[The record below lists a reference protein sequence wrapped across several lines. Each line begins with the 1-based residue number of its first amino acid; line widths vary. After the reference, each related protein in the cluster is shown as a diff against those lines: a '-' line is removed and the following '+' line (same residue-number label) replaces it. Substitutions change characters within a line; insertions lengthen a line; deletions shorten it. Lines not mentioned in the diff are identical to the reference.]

1 MQRDNALIFVCIA
14 FIAMVYKLI
23 ITNMNNMKIR
33 TLSLLIAILATTG
46 LMARNNSAPRIVSII
61 NFIRQLEPRDAN
73 ITENVL
79 YETVHQQVELL
90 KKYDLRGTFLL
101 QYDALLN
108 PRYQALLKKEIQ
120 RGSEVG
126 GWWEIT
132 QPHVEAAGLKWRGR
146 YPWDWH
152 ADVGFATGYTP
163 AEREK
168 LVDVYMEKFKEV
180 FGKYPASIGSWFI
193 DAHTLAYM
201 YDKYGIVASCN
212 CKDQYGT
219 DGYTLWGGYWNQAY
233 YPSRLNGYMPAQT
246 REGQIPVP
254 VFRMLGSDPIYQY
267 DTGLGHTIQGVITL
281 EPVYGSAG
289 GSETWVRRFFKSIFE
304 DPCIGF
310 NYTQAGQENSFTWN
324 GMGKGLEMQFPII
337 DSLYRAG
344 DIRVETL
351 EESGRWFKQRYAV
364 TPPTSVT
371 ALTDTYDNGNRTVW
385 FNSRFY
391 RTNLLWND
399 RNIRFRDLH
408 LFDERVESDY
418 LKQRGTSNQCVYTTC
433 PVMDGFLWSTPDEY
447 AAIRFYTVQQ
457 GKEEEIA
464 LQDVAVTTVKDK
476 AMKVR
481 VTARNGSVYTV
492 TLAEKGF
499 EVTSD
504 SPTPWLLRLDVAA
517 GKELPLAAS
526 GQVLR
531 GEAKGIPYG
540 IVCRKG
546 SIEQQGNSVIL
557 KPQNNRLKIDCSARD
572 VK

>member
-1 MQRDNALIFVCIA
+1 MR
-14 FIAMVYKLI
+14 
-23 ITNMNNMKIR
+23 TKI
-33 TLSLLIAILATTG
+33 LSLLLTLLAATG
-46 LMARNNSAPRIVSII
+46 MAAKNNRAPRIVNII
-61 NFIRQLEPRDAN
+61 NFIRQIEPRDAR
-73 ITENVL
+73 ITEEVL
-79 YETVHQQVELL
+79 YETVNQQVKLL
-90 KKYDLRGTFLL
+90 KKYDMRGTFLL

-108 PRYQALLKKEIQ
+108 PRYQALMKEETA

-132 QPHVEAAGLKWRGR
+132 QPHVEAAGLEWRGR

-152 ADVGFATGYTP
+152 ANVGFATGYTP
-163 AEREK
+163 EEREK
-168 LVDVYMEKFKEV
+168 LVDVYMEKFKEI
-180 FGKYPASIGSWFI
+180 FGKYPASVGSWFI
-193 DAHTLAYM
+193 DAHSLEYM
-201 YDKYGIVASCN
+201 HTKYGIVASCN

-281 EPVYGSAG
+281 EPVYGDAG

-310 NYTQAGQENSFTWN
+310 NYTQAGQENSFTWAA
-324 GMGKGLEMQFPII
+324 MGKGLEMQFPII

-351 EESGRWFKQRYAV
+351 EESGRWFKKKYPL
-364 TPPTSVT
+364 TPATSVT
-371 ALTDTYDNGNRTVW
+371 ALTDTYANGNHTMW

-391 RTNLLWND
+391 RANLLWNEQH
-399 RNIRFRDLH
+399 IRFRDLH

-457 GKEEEIA
+457 GKEDEVA

-492 TLAEKGF
+492 TLAEKGI

-504 SPTPWLLRLDVAA
+504 SPAPWLLRLDVAA
-517 GKELPLAAS
+517 GKELPLTAS

-531 GEAKGIPYG
+531 GAAKGIPYG

-546 SIEQQGNSVIL
+546 SIEQQGNSVAF
-557 KPQNNRLKIDCSARD
+557 KPQNNRLKLDCSARV